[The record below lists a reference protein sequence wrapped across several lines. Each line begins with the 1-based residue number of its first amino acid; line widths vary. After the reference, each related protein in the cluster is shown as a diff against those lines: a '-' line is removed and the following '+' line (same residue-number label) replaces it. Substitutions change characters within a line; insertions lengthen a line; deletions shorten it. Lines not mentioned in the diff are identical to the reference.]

1 MLLFVLLAFF
11 AAITGVRLWSFVR
24 LGRVKLPRLPT
35 DAIMP
40 QTSFRR
46 GLLTLTTLF
55 ATSSSLPAAEPPNF
69 SRDILPI
76 LSDNCFSCHGPDA
89 TSREANLRLDQQGGA
104 LRTEKPIILPGKSGE
119 SELMKRI
126 LSTDADTVM
135 PPPKLGRKLTAA
147 QKELLKAWIDSGA
160 KWGKHWAFDSIR
172 RPAVPSLKSEISNL
186 KSQIRNPIDA
196 FVLARLEKEGLAPSP
211 EAPKHTLL
219 RRVTLDLT
227 GLPPTLEEVDA
238 FVADQSPD
246 AYEKVVDRLLKS
258 PRYGERM
265 VWEWLDAARY
275 ADTNGY
281 QGDPTRTMYFWR
293 DWIIE
298 ALNNNMPFDQFTIE
312 QLAGDQLPNPTQ
324 QQLIATG
331 FHRNHMI
338 NGEGGRIAEES
349 RVDYVQDRVE
359 TTGTV
364 WMGLTFNCCRCHD
377 HKFDPLAQKEYY
389 QLSAFFNS
397 IEESGANDAGGL
409 ANPIITFAGPEQQ
422 KKIDDLRATEN
433 AANKSRDDLDRKL
446 RDSQAE
452 WEKSFVASGSAAEP
466 QWSALTFESLKS
478 EASATLKKLDDHS
491 VLASGDNPA
500 KDSFE
505 LVLKTKLGGLTGI
518 QLEALPD
525 DSLVNKGPGRADN
538 GNFVLSE
545 LKLFLNDKPVELS
558 AIRAD
563 YVQPSFPPAN
573 AVDGRNDTGWAV
585 ANEFGKPH
593 VALFEPRSPVTLPN
607 GETTIRVRLEFQTIH
622 VAHVL
627 GRFRLSLTNSPIA
640 SLRPMPKEVRESLA
654 IAADKRNDAQKK
666 FVTEF
671 FLNNEPT
678 LLAARRAADDAKKAR
693 EGLEKSLPRTMVMR
707 ERPQPRDTFILVR
720 GAYDKFADKVSH
732 GLPAVLPQ
740 PTEPATNRLALA
752 RWLMSPEHPLTA
764 RVTVNRYW
772 QTFFGTG
779 LVKTTE
785 DFGVQGEK
793 PSHPELLDWLASEF
807 MESEEGRGVR
817 GEGRDTDQELSTQ
830 LANPRW
836 NVKRLIRLIVT
847 SATYRQRSDQFS
859 TPITQINVT
868 PSIHR
873 LAILANRDPDNRLLA
888 RGPRYR
894 LPSWMIRDQALSIS
908 GLLVEKQGGP
918 PVKGYQ
924 PPGIWEEATF
934 GRIGYQQDSGEA
946 LYRRSLYQFWRR
958 IVGPTIFF
966 DVATRQT
973 CQVKVAR
980 TNTPLH
986 ALVTLND
993 VTFVEAARVLA
1004 QRVLLG
1010 AATDDPSRL
1019 TEAFRR
1025 CVSRPPNSAELAV
1038 LLRRLHSLRE
1048 HFANDEAAANKLIA
1062 VGDSKPNAQ
1071 SKPVELAAFTS
1082 IATLLLNLDET
1093 ITKE

>member
-1 MLLFVLLAFF
+1 MPQSLPCRTFLAVVLLNVAL
-11 AAITGVRLWSFVR
+11 GVS
-24 LGRVKLPRLPT
+24 
-35 DAIMP
+35 D
-40 QTSFRR
+40 
-46 GLLTLTTLF
+46 
-55 ATSSSLPAAEPPNF
+55 AEPPNF

-76 LSDNCFSCHGPDA
+76 LSDTCFACHGPDA
-89 TSREANLRLDQQGGA
+89 KSREADLRLDQPESA
-104 LRTEKPIILPGKSGE
+104 LRTDKPIILPGKSGD

-126 LSTDADTVM
+126 LATDPDAVM
-135 PPPKLGRKLTAA
+135 PPPKSGRRLTAT
-147 QKELLKAWIDSGA
+147 QQELLKAWIDGGA
-160 KWGKHWAFDSIR
+160 KWGKHWAFEPIR
-172 RPAVPSLKSEISNL
+172 RPNIPTIENQKSKI
-186 KSQIRNPIDA
+186 KNPIDS
-196 FVLARLEKEGLAPSP
+196 FVRARLETEGLTPSP
-211 EAPKHTLL
+211 EAAKHTLL

-227 GLPPTLEEVDA
+227 GLPPSLEELDA
-238 FVADQSPD
+238 FVADQSSD

-258 PRYGERM
+258 PRFGERM

-293 DWIIE
+293 DWVID
-298 ALNNNMPFDQFTIE
+298 ALNNNLPFDQFTIE

-324 QQLIATG
+324 SQLIATG

-409 ANPIITFAGPEQQ
+409 ANPIITFASPEQQ
-422 KKIDDLRATEN
+422 KKLDDLRAAES
-433 AANKSRDDLDRKL
+433 AANTCRDELDRKL

-452 WEKSFVASGSAAEP
+452 WEKSLVSSGSVAEP
-466 QWSALTFESLKS
+466 QWSVLTFETLKS
-478 EASATLKKLDDHS
+478 EAGATLKKLEDNS
-491 VLASGDNPA
+491 ILVSGDNPA

-505 LVLKTKLGGLTGI
+505 LLLKTKLSGLTGL

-563 YVQPSFPPAN
+563 YEQPSFPPAN

-593 VALFEPRSPVTLPN
+593 VAQFEPRTPIAAD
-607 GETTIRVRLEFQTIH
+607 GEFTVRLRLEFQTIH

-627 GRFRLSLTNSPIA
+627 GRFRVSRTNAPIA
-640 SLRPMPKEVRESLA
+640 SLRPVPKEVREALN

-666 FVTEF
+666 AIAEF
-671 FLNNEPT
+671 YLNNEST

-693 EGLEKSLPRTMVMR
+693 EGLERSLPRTMVMR
-707 ERPQPRDTFILVR
+707 ERAQPRDTFILVR
-720 GAYDKFADKVSH
+720 GAYDKYADKVTH

-740 PTEPATNRLALA
+740 PAKPATNRLALA

-772 QTFFGTG
+772 QSFFGTG

-793 PSHPELLDWLASEF
+793 PSHPELLDWLAAEF
-807 MESEEGRGVR
+807 AESREPLAEC
-817 GEGRDTDQELSTQ
+817 RDPF
-830 LANPRW
+830 LAAQFENPRW

-847 SATYRQRSDQFS
+847 SATYRQSSGKVEVGGRNAEQKTAVPTSELRI
-859 TPITQINVT
+859 P
-868 PSIHR
+868 PSE
-873 LAILANRDPDNRLLA
+873 DPDNRWLA

-894 LPSWMIRDQALSIS
+894 LPSWMIRDQALAVS

-934 GRIGYQQDSGEA
+934 GRIGYQQDTGEA

-958 IVGPTIFF
+958 IVGPTLFF

-993 VTFVEAARVLA
+993 VTFVEAARSLA

-1010 AATDDPSRL
+1010 PATDDESRL
-1019 TEAFRR
+1019 SEAFRR
-1025 CVSRPPNSAELAV
+1025 CTSRAPTSSELAI
-1038 LLRRLHSLRE
+1038 LSRRLQSLRAL
-1048 HFANDEAAANKLIA
+1048 FAADVAASKKLIA
-1062 VGDSKPNAQ
+1062 VGESKA
-1071 SKPVELAAFTS
+1071 SDKLKPADLAALTS
-1082 IATLLLNLDET
+1082 VASLLFNLDET
-1093 ITKE
+1093 ISKE

>member
-1 MLLFVLLAFF
+1 M
-11 AAITGVRLWSFVR
+11 S
-24 LGRVKLPRLPT
+24 
-35 DAIMP
+35 
-40 QTSFRR
+40 QTFLRR
-46 GLLTLTTLF
+46 GLLAATTLF
-55 ATSSSLPAAEPPNF
+55 AMAPALTTAEPPNF

-89 TSREANLRLDQQGGA
+89 KSREADLRLDQQASA
-104 LRTEKPIILPGKSGE
+104 LRTEKPIIVPGKSSD

-126 LSTDADTVM
+126 LATDADSVM
-135 PPPKLGRKLTAA
+135 PPPKSGRKLTTA
-147 QKELLKAWIDSGA
+147 QREALKAWIDAGA
-160 KWGKHWAFDSIR
+160 KWGKHWAFELIQ
-172 RPAVPSLKSEISNL
+172 RPAVPQIANQ
-186 KSQIRNPIDA
+186 KSQIKNPIDA
-196 FVLARLEKEGLAPSP
+196 FIRARLEREGLPASP

-227 GLPPTLEEVDA
+227 GLPPSLEELDA
-238 FVADQSPD
+238 FLADQSPD

-258 PRYGERM
+258 PRFGERM

-293 DWIIE
+293 DWVID
-298 ALNNNMPFDQFTIE
+298 ALNNNLPFDQFTVE

-364 WMGLTFNCCRCHD
+364 WMGLTLNCCRCHD
-377 HKFDPLAQKEYY
+377 HKFDPIAQKEYY

-397 IEESGANDAGGL
+397 IEETGANDAGGL
-409 ANPIITFAGPEQQ
+409 ANPIITFTGSEQQ
-422 KKIDDLRATEN
+422 KKLDELRAAETT
-433 AANKSRDDLDRKL
+433 ANKSRDELDAKL
-446 RDSQAE
+446 RGLQAQ
-452 WEKSFVASGSAAEP
+452 WEKSLVASGREAGP
-466 QWSALTFESLKS
+466 QWTVLTFDGLKS
-478 EASATLKKLDDHS
+478 EAGATLNQLNDHS
-491 VLASGDNPA
+491 ILAGGDNPA
-500 KDSFE
+500 KDSYE
-505 LVLKTKLGGLTGI
+505 LVVKTKLSGLTGI

-563 YVQPSFPPAN
+563 YSQPSFPPAN
-573 AVDGRNDTGWAV
+573 AVDGRNDTGWAI
-585 ANEFGKPH
+585 ASEFGKPH
-593 VALFEPRSPVTLPN
+593 IALFEPRAPLAVTDDP
-607 GETTIRVRLEFQTIH
+607 TTIRVRLEFQTIH

-627 GRFRLSLTNSPIA
+627 GRFRLSLTNSPVA
-640 SLRPMPKEVRESLA
+640 SLRLIPTAVREALA
-654 IAADKRNDAQKK
+654 IAADKRNDAQKTA
-666 FVTEF
+666 VSEY
-671 FLNNEPT
+671 FLNNEST
-678 LLAARRAADDAKKAR
+678 LLSARRVADDAKKAR
-693 EGLEKSLPRTMVMR
+693 EGFEKSLPRTMVMR
-707 ERPQPRDTFILVR
+707 ERSQPRDTFVLVR

-732 GLPAVLPQ
+732 GLPSILPQ

-752 RWLMSPEHPLTA
+752 RWLMSPDHPLTA

-793 PSHPELLDWLASEF
+793 PSHPELLDWLSAEF
-807 MESEEGRGVR
+807 AESQEPTAES
-817 GEGRDTDQELSTQ
+817 RDPLLNAQ

-847 SATYRQRSDQFS
+847 SATYRQESRVQRRDANGNSELSILDSQLS
-859 TPITQINVT
+859 TD
-868 PSIHR
+868 
-873 LAILANRDPDNRLLA
+873 RDPENRLLA

-894 LPSWMIRDQALSIS
+894 LPSWMIRDQALAIS

-934 GRIGYQQDSGEA
+934 GRIGYQQDTGEA

-993 VTFVEAARVLA
+993 VTFVEAARALA
-1004 QRVLLG
+1004 QRALLG
-1010 AATDDPSRL
+1010 PATDDHARL

-1025 CVSRPPNSAELAV
+1025 CTSRLPRPNELAV
-1038 LLRRLHSLRE
+1038 LSKRLQSLRQS
-1048 HFANDEAAANKLIA
+1048 FARDEAAAKKLIA
-1062 VGDSKPNAQ
+1062 VGESKAND
-1071 SKPVELAAFTS
+1071 KLNPVDLAAFTS
-1082 IATLLLNLDET
+1082 VASLLLNLDET
-1093 ITKE
+1093 ISKE

>member
-1 MLLFVLLAFF
+1 MILCHMILS
-11 AAITGVRLWSFVR
+11 T
-24 LGRVKLPRLPT
+24 
-35 DAIMP
+35 
-40 QTSFRR
+40 
-46 GLLTLTTLF
+46 
-55 ATSSSLPAAEPPNF
+55 LPAAEPPNF

-76 LSDNCFSCHGPDA
+76 LSDTCFACHGPDA
-89 TSREANLRLDQQGGA
+89 KSREADLRLDQQESA
-104 LRTEKPIILPGKSGE
+104 LRTEKPIILPGKSGD

-126 LSTDADTVM
+126 LSTDPEAVM
-135 PPPKLGRKLTAA
+135 PPPKSGRKLTAP

-160 KWGKHWAFDSIR
+160 KWGKHWAFEPIQ
-172 RPAVPSLKSEISNL
+172 RPAVPDLKSQISNL
-186 KSQIRNPIDA
+186 KSLIRNPIDV
-196 FVLARLEKEGLAPSP
+196 FVRAKLEKESLSPSP
-211 EAPKHTLL
+211 EAAKHTLI

-227 GLPPTLEEVDA
+227 GLPPSLEELDA
-238 FVADQSPD
+238 FVADQSSD
-246 AYEKVVDRLLKS
+246 AYEQVVDRLLKS
-258 PRYGERM
+258 PRFGERM

-293 DWIIE
+293 DWVID
-298 ALNNNMPFDQFTIE
+298 ALNNNLPFDQFTIE
-312 QLAGDQLPNPTQ
+312 QLAGDQLPTPTQ

-397 IEESGANDAGGL
+397 IEESGANDSGGL
-409 ANPIITFAGPEQQ
+409 ANPVITFAGPEQQ
-422 KKIDDLRATEN
+422 KKLDDLRAAET
-433 AANKSRDDLDRKL
+433 AANQSRDELDRKL
-446 RDSQAE
+446 RESQAE
-452 WEKSFVASGSAAEP
+452 WEKSLVASGSAAEP
-466 QWSALTFESLKS
+466 QWSVLTFETLKS
-478 EASATLKKLDDHS
+478 EAGATLKKLDDNS
-491 VLASGDNPA
+491 VLASGENPA

-505 LVLKTKLGGLTGI
+505 LALTTKLSGLTGI

-525 DSLVNKGPGRADN
+525 ESLVNKGPGRADN

-558 AIRAD
+558 ALRAD
-563 YVQPSFPPAN
+563 FEQPTFPPAN
-573 AVDGRNDTGWAV
+573 AVDGRNDTGWAI
-585 ANEFGKPH
+585 ASEFGKPH
-593 VALFEPRSPVTLPN
+593 VAVFEPRTSIAAIN
-607 GETTIRVRLEFQTIH
+607 GETTVRVRLEFQSVH

-627 GRFRLSLTNSPIA
+627 GRFRLSLTNSPVA
-640 SLRPMPKEVRESLA
+640 SLRPMPAAVREVLN
-654 IAADKRNDAQKK
+654 IAADKRNDTQKK
-666 FVTEF
+666 TVAEF
-671 FLNNEPT
+671 YLNNEPT
-678 LLAARRAADDAKKAR
+678 LLTARRVADDAKKAR
-693 EGLEKSLPRTMVMR
+693 EGFERSLPRTMVMR
-707 ERPQPRDTFILVR
+707 ERAQPRDTFILVR

-732 GLPAVLPQ
+732 GLPAALPQ
-740 PTEPATNRLALA
+740 PAEPATNRLALA

-785 DFGVQGEK
+785 DFGIQGEK
-793 PSHPELLDWLASEF
+793 PSHPELLDWLAAEF
-807 MESEEGRGVR
+807 AESREPLTES
-817 GEGRDTDQELSTQ
+817 RDPNLTAQ

-847 SATYRQRSDQFS
+847 SATYRQASRMGTLARPSDE
-859 TPITQINVT
+859 TAAV
-868 PSIHR
+868 
-873 LAILANRDPDNRLLA
+873 ANDDQGTGKSAHLTNASERDPDNRLLA

-894 LPSWMIRDQALSIS
+894 LPSWMIRDQALAIS

-934 GRIGYQQDSGEA
+934 GRIGYQQDTGES

-958 IVGPTIFF
+958 IVGPTLFF

-993 VTFVEAARVLA
+993 VTFVEAARTLA

-1010 AATDDPSRL
+1010 PATDDASRL
-1019 TEAFRR
+1019 SEAFRR
-1025 CVSRPPNSAELAV
+1025 STSRAPKPTELAI
-1038 LLRRLHSLRE
+1038 LTIRLQGLRAA
-1048 HFANDEAAANKLIA
+1048 FAKDEAAARKLIA
-1062 VGDSKPNAQ
+1062 VGESKASDKIPPA
-1071 SKPVELAAFTS
+1071 ELAAFTS
-1082 IATLLLNLDET
+1082 LATLLLNLDET
-1093 ITKE
+1093 ISKE

>member
-1 MLLFVLLAFF
+1 
-11 AAITGVRLWSFVR
+11 
-24 LGRVKLPRLPT
+24 
-35 DAIMP
+35 MP
-40 QTSFRR
+40 QTFLRR
-46 GLLTLTTLF
+46 SLLAVTTAF
-55 ATSSSLPAAEPPNF
+55 ATATVLSAAEPPNF

-76 LSDNCFSCHGPDA
+76 LSDNCFACHGPDA
-89 TSREANLRLDQQGGA
+89 KSRQADLRLDQQEGA
-104 LRTEKPIILPGKSGE
+104 LRTEKPIVVPGKSGE
-119 SELMKRI
+119 SELMKRL
-126 LSTDADTVM
+126 LSADADTVM
-135 PPPKLGRKLTAA
+135 PPPKSGRKITAA
-147 QKELLKAWIDSGA
+147 QIQLLKSWIDDGA
-160 KWGKHWAFDSIR
+160 KWGKHWAFQSIR
-172 RPAVPSLKSEISNL
+172 RPPVPSIENQKSKNE
-186 KSQIRNPIDA
+186 NPIDT
-196 FVLARLEKEGLAPSP
+196 FVRARLEREGLAPSP
-211 EAPKHTLL
+211 EAPKHTLI

-227 GLPPTLEEVDA
+227 GLPPSLEELDA

-246 AYEKVVDRLLKS
+246 AYETVVDRLLKS
-258 PRYGERM
+258 PRFGERM

-293 DWIIE
+293 DWVID

-397 IEESGANDAGGL
+397 IEETGANDAGGL
-409 ANPIITFAGPEQQ
+409 ANPIITFAGPDQQ
-422 KKIDDLRATEN
+422 KKLDELRSVEN
-433 AANKSRDDLDRKL
+433 AATKSRDELDRKL
-446 RDSQAE
+446 RDSQLE
-452 WEKSFVASGSAAEP
+452 WEKSLVASGSAAEP
-466 QWSALTFESLKS
+466 QWTALTFDGLKS
-478 EASATLKKLDDHS
+478 EAGATLKKLDDHS
-491 VLASGDNPA
+491 VFASGDNPA

-505 LVLKTKLGGLTGI
+505 LILKTKLSGLTGI

-545 LKLFLNDKPVELS
+545 LKLFFNDKPVELS

-563 YVQPSFPPAN
+563 YEQPTFPPAN
-573 AVDGRNDTGWAV
+573 AVDGRNDTGWAI

-593 VALFEPRSPVTLPN
+593 VALFEPRILLVIPE
-607 GETTIRVRLEFQTIH
+607 GETTVRVRLEFQTIH

-627 GRFRLSLTNSPIA
+627 GRFRLSLTSSPVA
-640 SLRPMPKEVRESLA
+640 SLRPMPAAVREALN

-666 FVTEF
+666 AVTEY

-678 LLAARRAADDAKKAR
+678 LLATRRVADDAKKAR
-693 EGLEKSLPRTMVMR
+693 EGFEKSLPRTMVMR

-732 GLPAVLPQ
+732 GLPSVLPQ

-793 PSHPELLDWLASEF
+793 PSHPELLDWLAAEF
-807 MESEEGRGVR
+807 AESREPMAES
-817 GEGRDTDQELSTQ
+817 RDPNLAAQ
-830 LANPRW
+830 LTNPRW

-847 SATYRQRSDQFS
+847 SATYRQAS
-859 TPITQINVT
+859 TEYRV
-868 PSIHR
+868 PSTESGQSTR
-873 LAILANRDPDNRLLA
+873 NSELGTRNYSADPENRLLA

-894 LPSWMIRDQALSIS
+894 LPSWMIRDQALAIS

-934 GRIGYQQDSGEA
+934 GRIGYQPDSGEA

-993 VTFVEAARVLA
+993 VTFVEAARTLA
-1004 QRVLLG
+1004 ERVLLG
-1010 AATDDPSRL
+1010 PATDDPARL
-1019 TEAFRR
+1019 TDAFRR
-1025 CVSRPPNSAELAV
+1025 CTSRSPKPHELAV
-1038 LLRRLHSLRE
+1038 LTQRLQNLRVV
-1048 HFANDEAAANKLIA
+1048 FAKDDAAARKLIA
-1062 VGDSKPNAQ
+1062 VGASKA
-1071 SKPVELAAFTS
+1071 SDKVSPVDLAAFTS
-1082 IATLLLNLDET
+1082 LASLLLNLDET
-1093 ITKE
+1093 ISKE

>member
-1 MLLFVLLAFF
+1 
-11 AAITGVRLWSFVR
+11 
-24 LGRVKLPRLPT
+24 
-35 DAIMP
+35 MP
-40 QTSFRR
+40 LTFLRR
-46 GLLTLTTLF
+46 GLLAFTAVVVMT
-55 ATSSSLPAAEPPNF
+55 AVLPAAEPPNF

-89 TSREANLRLDQQGGA
+89 KSREADLRLDQQESA
-104 LRTEKPIILPGKSGE
+104 LRIEKPVILPSKSGD

-126 LSTDADTVM
+126 LSADVDTVM
-135 PPPKLGRKLTAA
+135 PPPKSGRKLTAA
-147 QKELLKAWIDSGA
+147 QMELLKAWIDAGA

-172 RPAVPSLKSEISNL
+172 RPAVPPLKSEIANS
-186 KSQIRNPIDA
+186 KSQIKNPIDA
-196 FVLARLEKEGLAPSP
+196 FIRARLEREGFSPSP
-211 EAPKHTLL
+211 EAPKHTLI

-227 GLPPTLEEVDA
+227 GLPPTLGELDA
-238 FVADQSPD
+238 FVADLSPD

-258 PRYGERM
+258 PRFGERM

-293 DWIIE
+293 DWVID
-298 ALNNNMPFDQFTIE
+298 ALNNNLPFDQFTIE

-409 ANPIITFAGPEQQ
+409 ANPIITFAGPDQQ
-422 KKIDDLRATEN
+422 KKIDELRATET
-433 AANKSRDDLDRKL
+433 AANKSRDELDRKL

-452 WEKSFVASGSAAEP
+452 WEKSLVASDSASEP
-466 QWSALTFESLKS
+466 KWSVMAFENLKS
-478 EASATLKKLDDHS
+478 EANAKLKKLDDNS

-505 LVLKTKLGGLTGI
+505 LVLKTKLSGLTGI

-545 LKLFLNDKPVELS
+545 LKLFLNDKPVELT
-558 AIRAD
+558 ALRAD
-563 YVQPSFPPAN
+563 YEQPTFPPAN
-573 AVDGRNDTGWAV
+573 AVDGRDDTGWAV

-593 VALFEPRSPVTLPN
+593 VALFEPRTPLAIPD
-607 GETTIRVRLEFQTIH
+607 GETTVRIRLEFQTVH

-627 GRFRLSLTNSPIA
+627 GRFRLSLTNSPVA
-640 SLRPMPKEVRESLA
+640 SLRPMPAMVREALN
-654 IAADKRNDAQKK
+654 IAADKRNDTQKK
-666 FVTEF
+666 AVAEY

-678 LLAARRAADDAKKAR
+678 LLTARRVADDAKKAR
-693 EGLEKSLPRTMVMR
+693 EGLERSLPRTMVMR

-793 PSHPELLDWLASEF
+793 PSHPELLDWLAAEFSESREPLA
-807 MESEEGRGVR
+807 ES
-817 GEGRDTDQELSTQ
+817 RDPNLAAQ
-830 LANPRW
+830 LAKSRW

-847 SATYRQRSDQFS
+847 SATYRQSSVVGQVSNLPGPVQRQ
-859 TPITQINVT
+859 VT
-868 PSIHR
+868 NLPHE
-873 LAILANRDPDNRLLA
+873 RDPENRLLA

-894 LPSWMIRDQALSIS
+894 LPSWMIRDQALAIS

-934 GRIGYQQDSGEA
+934 GRIGYQQESGEA

-993 VTFVEAARVLA
+993 VTFVEAARTLA
-1004 QRVLLG
+1004 QRVLL
-1010 AATDDPSRL
+1010 APATDDAARL
-1019 TEAFRR
+1019 TDAFRR
-1025 CVSRPPNSAELAV
+1025 CTSRSPKPNELVV
-1038 LLRRLHSLRE
+1038 LLKRLQTLRE
-1048 HFANDEAAANKLIA
+1048 AFAKDEATAKKLIA
-1062 VGDSKPNAQ
+1062 VGESKANDKLNPAD
-1071 SKPVELAAFTS
+1071 LAAFTS
-1082 IATLLLNLDET
+1082 VASLLLNLDET
-1093 ITKE
+1093 ISKE

>member
-1 MLLFVLLAFF
+1 MILCHMILS
-11 AAITGVRLWSFVR
+11 T
-24 LGRVKLPRLPT
+24 
-35 DAIMP
+35 
-40 QTSFRR
+40 
-46 GLLTLTTLF
+46 
-55 ATSSSLPAAEPPNF
+55 LPAAEPPNF

-76 LSDNCFSCHGPDA
+76 LSDTCFACHGPDA
-89 TSREANLRLDQQGGA
+89 KSREADLRLDQQESA
-104 LRTEKPIILPGKSGE
+104 LRTEKPIILPGKSGD

-126 LSTDADTVM
+126 LSTDPEAVM
-135 PPPKLGRKLTAA
+135 PPPKSGRKLTAP

-160 KWGKHWAFDSIR
+160 KWGKHWAFEPIQ
-172 RPAVPSLKSEISNL
+172 RPAVPDLKSQISNL
-186 KSQIRNPIDA
+186 KSLIRNPIDV
-196 FVLARLEKEGLAPSP
+196 FVRAKLEKESLSPSP
-211 EAPKHTLL
+211 EAAKHTLI

-227 GLPPTLEEVDA
+227 GLPPSLEELDA
-238 FVADQSPD
+238 FVADQSSD
-246 AYEKVVDRLLKS
+246 AYEQVVDRLLNS
-258 PRYGERM
+258 PRFGERM

-293 DWIIE
+293 DWVID
-298 ALNNNMPFDQFTIE
+298 ALNNNLPFDQFTIE
-312 QLAGDQLPNPTQ
+312 QLAGDQLPTPTQ

-397 IEESGANDAGGL
+397 IEESGANDSGGL
-409 ANPIITFAGPEQQ
+409 ANPVITFAGPEQQ
-422 KKIDDLRATEN
+422 KKLDDLRAAET
-433 AANKSRDDLDRKL
+433 AANQSRDELDRKL
-446 RDSQAE
+446 RESQAE
-452 WEKSFVASGSAAEP
+452 WEKSLVASGSAAEP
-466 QWSALTFESLKS
+466 QWSVLTFETLKS
-478 EASATLKKLDDHS
+478 EAGATLKKLDDNS
-491 VLASGDNPA
+491 VLASGENPA

-505 LVLKTKLGGLTGI
+505 LALTTKLSGLTGI

-525 DSLVNKGPGRADN
+525 ESLVNKGLGRADN

-558 AIRAD
+558 ALRAD
-563 YVQPSFPPAN
+563 FEQPTFPPAN
-573 AVDGRNDTGWAV
+573 AVDGRNDTGWAI
-585 ANEFGKPH
+585 ASEFGKPH
-593 VALFEPRSPVTLPN
+593 VAVFEPRTSIAAIN
-607 GETTIRVRLEFQTIH
+607 GETTVRVRLEFQSVH

-627 GRFRLSLTNSPIA
+627 GRFRLSLTNSPVA
-640 SLRPMPKEVRESLA
+640 SLRPMPAAVREVLN
-654 IAADKRNDAQKK
+654 IAADKRNDTQKK
-666 FVTEF
+666 TVAEF
-671 FLNNEPT
+671 YLNNEPT
-678 LLAARRAADDAKKAR
+678 LLTARRVADDAKKAR
-693 EGLEKSLPRTMVMR
+693 EGFERSLPRTMVMR
-707 ERPQPRDTFILVR
+707 ERAQPRDTFILVR

-732 GLPAVLPQ
+732 GLPAALPQ
-740 PTEPATNRLALA
+740 PAEPATNRLALA

-785 DFGVQGEK
+785 DFGIQGEK
-793 PSHPELLDWLASEF
+793 PSHPELLDWLAAEF
-807 MESEEGRGVR
+807 AESREPLTES
-817 GEGRDTDQELSTQ
+817 RDPNLTAQ

-847 SATYRQRSDQFS
+847 SATYRQASRMGTLARPSDE
-859 TPITQINVT
+859 TAAV
-868 PSIHR
+868 
-873 LAILANRDPDNRLLA
+873 ANDDQGTGKSAHLTNASERDPDNRLLA

-894 LPSWMIRDQALSIS
+894 LPSWMIRDQALAIS

-934 GRIGYQQDSGEA
+934 GRIGYQQDTGES

-958 IVGPTIFF
+958 IVGPTLFF

-993 VTFVEAARVLA
+993 VTFVEAARTLA

-1010 AATDDPSRL
+1010 PATDDASRL
-1019 TEAFRR
+1019 SEAFRR
-1025 CVSRPPNSAELAV
+1025 STSRAPKPTELAI
-1038 LLRRLHSLRE
+1038 LTIRLQGLRAA
-1048 HFANDEAAANKLIA
+1048 FAKDEAAARKLIA
-1062 VGDSKPNAQ
+1062 VGESKASDKIPPA
-1071 SKPVELAAFTS
+1071 ELAAFTS
-1082 IATLLLNLDET
+1082 LATLLLNLDET
-1093 ITKE
+1093 ISKE

>member
-1 MLLFVLLAFF
+1 MILCHMILSTLA
-11 AAITGVRLWSFVR
+11 
-24 LGRVKLPRLPT
+24 
-35 DAIMP
+35 
-40 QTSFRR
+40 
-46 GLLTLTTLF
+46 
-55 ATSSSLPAAEPPNF
+55 AAEPPNF

-76 LSDNCFSCHGPDA
+76 LSDTCFACHGPDA
-89 TSREANLRLDQQGGA
+89 KSREADLRLDQQESA
-104 LRTEKPIILPGKSGE
+104 LRTEKPIILPGKSGD

-126 LSTDADTVM
+126 LSTDPEAVM
-135 PPPKLGRKLTAA
+135 PPPKSGRKLTAT

-160 KWGKHWAFDSIR
+160 KWGKHWAFEPIR
-172 RPAVPSLKSEISNL
+172 RPAVPVLKSQISNL

-196 FVLARLEKEGLAPSP
+196 FVRAKLEKESLSPSP
-211 EAPKHTLL
+211 EAAKHTLL

-227 GLPPTLEEVDA
+227 GLPPSLEELDA

-246 AYEKVVDRLLKS
+246 AYEKVVDRLLRS
-258 PRYGERM
+258 PRFGERM

-293 DWIIE
+293 DWVID
-298 ALNNNMPFDQFTIE
+298 ALNNNLPFDQFTIE

-324 QQLIATG
+324 PQLIATG

-422 KKIDDLRATEN
+422 KKLDEQRAAET
-433 AANKSRDDLDRKL
+433 AANQSRDVLDRKL
-446 RDSQAE
+446 RESQSE
-452 WEKSFVASGSAAEP
+452 WEKSLVASGSAAEP
-466 QWSALTFESLKS
+466 QWSAPTFVTLKS
-478 EASATLKKLDDHS
+478 EAGATLKKLDDHS
-491 VLASGDNPA
+491 LLAGGDNPA

-505 LVLKTKLGGLTGI
+505 LLLKTKLSGLTGV
-518 QLEALPD
+518 QLEAIPD
-525 DSLVNKGPGRADN
+525 DSFVNKGPGRADN

-563 YVQPSFPPAN
+563 FEQPSFPPAN
-573 AVDGRNDTGWAV
+573 AVDGRNDTGWAI
-585 ANEFGKPH
+585 ASEFGKPH
-593 VALFEPRSPVTLPN
+593 VALFEPRTPIAAIN
-607 GETTIRVRLEFQTIH
+607 DETTVRVRLEFQSIH

-627 GRFRLSLTNSPIA
+627 GRFRLSLTNSPVA
-640 SLRPMPKEVRESLA
+640 SLRPMPAAVREALNLS
-654 IAADKRNDAQKK
+654 ADKRNDAQKK
-666 FVTEF
+666 TIAEF
-671 FLNNEPT
+671 YLNNEPA
-678 LLAARRAADDAKKAR
+678 LLAARRVSDDAKKAR
-693 EGLEKSLPRTMVMR
+693 EGFEKTLPRTMVMR

-720 GAYDKFADKVSH
+720 GAYDKFADKVTH

-740 PTEPATNRLALA
+740 PAEPATNRLALA

-772 QTFFGTG
+772 QAFFGTG

-793 PSHPELLDWLASEF
+793 PSHPELLDWLAAEF
-807 MESEEGRGVR
+807 AESREPIAES
-817 GEGRDTDQELSTQ
+817 RDPNLAAQ
-830 LANPRW
+830 LANRRW

-847 SATYRQRSDQFS
+847 SATYRQSSVGQAFQPDPNAPPTSNAKQ
-859 TPITQINVT
+859 V
-868 PSIHR
+868 R
-873 LAILANRDPDNRLLA
+873 LESLTYDPENRLLA

-894 LPSWMIRDQALSIS
+894 LPSWMIRDQALAIS

-934 GRIGYQQDSGEA
+934 GRIGYQQDTGEA

-958 IVGPTIFF
+958 IVGPTLFF

-993 VTFVEAARVLA
+993 VTFVEAARTLA

-1010 AATDDPSRL
+1010 PATDDESRL
-1019 TEAFRR
+1019 SEAFRR
-1025 CVSRPPNSAELAV
+1025 CTSRAPTPNELAV
-1038 LLRRLHSLRE
+1038 LSRRLQSLRAL
-1048 HFANDEAAANKLIA
+1048 FAADDAAAKKLIA
-1062 VGDSKPNAQ
+1062 VGESKA
-1071 SKPVELAAFTS
+1071 SDKLKPADLAAFTS
-1082 IATLLLNLDET
+1082 VASLLLNLDET
-1093 ITKE
+1093 ISKE

>member
-1 MLLFVLLAFF
+1 M
-11 AAITGVRLWSFVR
+11 GV
-24 LGRVKLPRLPT
+24 
-35 DAIMP
+35 
-40 QTSFRR
+40 
-46 GLLTLTTLF
+46 
-55 ATSSSLPAAEPPNF
+55 
-69 SRDILPI
+69 
-76 LSDNCFSCHGPDA
+76 
-89 TSREANLRLDQQGGA
+89 
-104 LRTEKPIILPGKSGE
+104 KS
-119 SELMKRI
+119 
-126 LSTDADTVM
+126 
-135 PPPKLGRKLTAA
+135 
-147 QKELLKAWIDSGA
+147 Q
-160 KWGKHWAFDSIR
+160 
-172 RPAVPSLKSEISNL
+172 ISNL
-186 KSQIRNPIDA
+186 KSLIRNPIDV
-196 FVLARLEKEGLAPSP
+196 FVRAKLEKESLSPSP
-211 EAPKHTLL
+211 EAAKHTLI

-227 GLPPTLEEVDA
+227 GLPPSLEELDA
-238 FVADQSPD
+238 FVADQSSD
-246 AYEKVVDRLLKS
+246 AYEQVVDRLLKS
-258 PRYGERM
+258 PRFGERM

-293 DWIIE
+293 DWVID
-298 ALNNNMPFDQFTIE
+298 ALNNNLPFDQFTIE
-312 QLAGDQLPNPTQ
+312 QLAGDQLPTPTQ

-397 IEESGANDAGGL
+397 IEESGANDSGGL
-409 ANPIITFAGPEQQ
+409 ANPVITFAGPEQQ
-422 KKIDDLRATEN
+422 KKLDDLRAAET
-433 AANKSRDDLDRKL
+433 AANQSRDELDRKL
-446 RDSQAE
+446 RESQAE
-452 WEKSFVASGSAAEP
+452 WEKSLVASGSAAEP
-466 QWSALTFESLKS
+466 QWSVLTFETLKS
-478 EASATLKKLDDHS
+478 EAGATLKKLDDNS
-491 VLASGDNPA
+491 VLASGENPA

-505 LVLKTKLGGLTGI
+505 LALTTKLSGLTGI

-525 DSLVNKGPGRADN
+525 ESLVNKGPGRADN

-558 AIRAD
+558 ALRAD
-563 YVQPSFPPAN
+563 FEQPTFPPAN
-573 AVDGRNDTGWAV
+573 AVDGRNDTGWAI
-585 ANEFGKPH
+585 ASEFGKPH
-593 VALFEPRSPVTLPN
+593 VAVFEPRTSIAAIN
-607 GETTIRVRLEFQTIH
+607 GETTVRVRLEFQSVH

-627 GRFRLSLTNSPIA
+627 GRFRLSLTNSPVA
-640 SLRPMPKEVRESLA
+640 SLRPMPAAVREVLN
-654 IAADKRNDAQKK
+654 IAADKRNDTQKK
-666 FVTEF
+666 TVAEF
-671 FLNNEPT
+671 YLNNEPT
-678 LLAARRAADDAKKAR
+678 LLTARRVADDAKKAR
-693 EGLEKSLPRTMVMR
+693 EGFERSLPRTMVMR
-707 ERPQPRDTFILVR
+707 ERAQPRDTFILVR

-732 GLPAVLPQ
+732 GLPAALPQ
-740 PTEPATNRLALA
+740 PAEPATNRLALA

-785 DFGVQGEK
+785 DFGIQGEK
-793 PSHPELLDWLASEF
+793 PSHPELLDWLAAEF
-807 MESEEGRGVR
+807 AESREPLTES
-817 GEGRDTDQELSTQ
+817 RDPNLTAQ

-847 SATYRQRSDQFS
+847 SATYRQASRMGTLARPSDE
-859 TPITQINVT
+859 TAAV
-868 PSIHR
+868 
-873 LAILANRDPDNRLLA
+873 ANDDQGTGKSAHLTNASERDPDNRLLA

-894 LPSWMIRDQALSIS
+894 LPSWMIRDQALAIS

-934 GRIGYQQDSGEA
+934 GRIGYQQDTGES

-958 IVGPTIFF
+958 IVGPTLFF

-993 VTFVEAARVLA
+993 VTFVEAARTLA

-1010 AATDDPSRL
+1010 PATDDASRL
-1019 TEAFRR
+1019 SEAFRR
-1025 CVSRPPNSAELAV
+1025 STSRAPKPTELAI
-1038 LLRRLHSLRE
+1038 LTIRLQGLRAA
-1048 HFANDEAAANKLIA
+1048 FAKDEAAARKLIA
-1062 VGDSKPNAQ
+1062 VGESKASDKIPPA
-1071 SKPVELAAFTS
+1071 ELAAFTS
-1082 IATLLLNLDET
+1082 LATLLLNLDET
-1093 ITKE
+1093 ISKE

>member
-1 MLLFVLLAFF
+1 
-11 AAITGVRLWSFVR
+11 
-24 LGRVKLPRLPT
+24 
-35 DAIMP
+35 MP
-40 QTSFRR
+40 QTVLRR
-46 GLLTLTTLF
+46 SLLALTTLF
-55 ATSSSLPAAEPPNF
+55 VTSSSIPAADPPNF

-89 TSREANLRLDQQGGA
+89 KSREADLRLDQQESA
-104 LRTEKPIILPGKSGE
+104 LRTEKPIVVPGKSGE
-119 SELMKRI
+119 SELIKRI
-126 LSTDADTVM
+126 LSADVDAVM
-135 PPPKLGRKLTAA
+135 PPPKSGRKLAAA
-147 QKELLKAWIDSGA
+147 QIELLKAWIDGGA

-172 RPAVPSLKSEISNL
+172 RPALPDVRGLKPGT
-186 KSQIRNPIDA
+186 NPIDT
-196 FVLARLEKEGLAPSP
+196 FVRERLEREGLAPSP
-211 EAPKHTLL
+211 EAPKHTLI

-227 GLPPTLEEVDA
+227 GLPPSLEELDA

-258 PRYGERM
+258 PRFGERM

-293 DWIIE
+293 DWVIE
-298 ALNNNMPFDQFTIE
+298 ALNNNLPFDQFTIE

-397 IEESGANDAGGL
+397 IDESGANDAGGL

-422 KKIDDLRATEN
+422 KKIDDLRGAEN

-446 RDSQAE
+446 RDSQGE
-452 WEKSFVASGSAAEP
+452 WEKSLVATGSAAEP
-466 QWSALTFESLKS
+466 KWSVLTFDGLKS
-478 EASATLKKLDDHS
+478 ESGATLKKFDDHS

-505 LVLKTKLGGLTGI
+505 LVVKTKLTGLTGI

-563 YVQPSFPPAN
+563 YEQPTFPPAN
-573 AVDGRNDTGWAV
+573 AIDGRNDTGWAI

-593 VALFEPRSPVTLPN
+593 VAVFEPRTPIATLD
-607 GETTIRVRLEFQTIH
+607 GETTVRVRLEFQTIH

-627 GRFRLSLTNSPIA
+627 GRFRMSLTNSPVA
-640 SLRPMPKEVRESLA
+640 SVRPMPAAVREALN
-654 IAADKRNDAQKK
+654 IAAEKRNDAQKK
-666 FVTEF
+666 AVTEH
-671 FLNNEPT
+671 FLNNESM
-678 LLAARRAADDAKKAR
+678 LLAARRMADDAKKAR
-693 EGLEKSLPRTMVMR
+693 DGFERSLPRTMVMR
-707 ERPQPRDTFILVR
+707 ERPQPRETFILVR
-720 GAYDKFADKVSH
+720 GAYDKYADKVSY

-740 PTEPATNRLALA
+740 PAEPATNRLTLA
-752 RWLMSPEHPLTA
+752 RWLMAPEHPLTA

-793 PSHPELLDWLASEF
+793 PSHPELLDWLAAEF
-807 MESEEGRGVR
+807 MESR
-817 GEGRDTDQELSTQ
+817 ELIAASREHDKELAAQ

-847 SATYRQRSDQFS
+847 SATYRQKSGRAEAGSRKSELTTAVPSSELRMS
-859 TPITQINVT
+859 T
-868 PSIHR
+868 
-873 LAILANRDPDNRLLA
+873 LEDPENRLLA

-894 LPSWMIRDQALSIS
+894 LPSWMIRDQALAVS

-934 GRIGYQQDSGEA
+934 GRIGYQQEGGEA

-993 VTFVEAARVLA
+993 VTFVEAARTLA

-1010 AATDDPSRL
+1010 PATDDAARL
-1019 TEAFRR
+1019 TDAFRR
-1025 CVSRPPNSAELAV
+1025 CTSRSPKPNELAV
-1038 LLRRLHSLRE
+1038 LSKRLQTLRE
-1048 HFANDEAAANKLIA
+1048 AFAKDESAAKKLIA
-1062 VGDSKPNAQ
+1062 VGESKASDKLN
-1071 SKPVELAAFTS
+1071 PVDLAAFTS
-1082 IATLLLNLDET
+1082 VASLLLNLDET
-1093 ITKE
+1093 ISKE

>member
-1 MLLFVLLAFF
+1 MILCHMILS
-11 AAITGVRLWSFVR
+11 T
-24 LGRVKLPRLPT
+24 
-35 DAIMP
+35 
-40 QTSFRR
+40 
-46 GLLTLTTLF
+46 
-55 ATSSSLPAAEPPNF
+55 LPAAEPPNF

-76 LSDNCFSCHGPDA
+76 LSDTCFACHGPDA
-89 TSREANLRLDQQGGA
+89 KSREADLRLDQQESA
-104 LRTEKPIILPGKSGE
+104 LRTEKPIILPGKSGD

-126 LSTDADTVM
+126 LSTDPEAVM
-135 PPPKLGRKLTAA
+135 PPPKSGRKLTAP

-160 KWGKHWAFDSIR
+160 KWGKHWAFEPIQ
-172 RPAVPSLKSEISNL
+172 RPAVPDLKSQISNL
-186 KSQIRNPIDA
+186 KSLIRNPIDV
-196 FVLARLEKEGLAPSP
+196 FVRAKLEKESLSPSP
-211 EAPKHTLL
+211 EAAKHTLI

-227 GLPPTLEEVDA
+227 GLPPSLEELDA
-238 FVADQSPD
+238 FVADQSSD
-246 AYEKVVDRLLKS
+246 AYEQVVDRLLKS
-258 PRYGERM
+258 PRFGERM

-293 DWIIE
+293 DWVID
-298 ALNNNMPFDQFTIE
+298 ALNNNLPFDQFTIE
-312 QLAGDQLPNPTQ
+312 QLAGDQLPTPTQ

-397 IEESGANDAGGL
+397 IEESGANDSGGL
-409 ANPIITFAGPEQQ
+409 ANPVITFAGPEQQ
-422 KKIDDLRATEN
+422 KKLDDLRAAET
-433 AANKSRDDLDRKL
+433 AANQSRDELDRKL
-446 RDSQAE
+446 RESQAE
-452 WEKSFVASGSAAEP
+452 WEKSLVASGSAAEP
-466 QWSALTFESLKS
+466 QWSVLTFETLKS
-478 EASATLKKLDDHS
+478 EAGATLKKLDDNS
-491 VLASGDNPA
+491 VLASGENPA

-505 LVLKTKLGGLTGI
+505 LALTTKLSGLTGI

-525 DSLVNKGPGRADN
+525 ESLVNKGLGRADN

-558 AIRAD
+558 ALRAD
-563 YVQPSFPPAN
+563 FEQPTFPPAN
-573 AVDGRNDTGWAV
+573 AVDGRNDTGWAI
-585 ANEFGKPH
+585 ASEFGKPH
-593 VALFEPRSPVTLPN
+593 VAVFEPRTSIAAIN
-607 GETTIRVRLEFQTIH
+607 GETTVRVRLEFQSVH

-627 GRFRLSLTNSPIA
+627 GRFRLSLTNSPVA
-640 SLRPMPKEVRESLA
+640 SLRPMPAAVREVLN
-654 IAADKRNDAQKK
+654 IAADKRNDTQKK
-666 FVTEF
+666 TVAEF
-671 FLNNEPT
+671 YLNNEPT
-678 LLAARRAADDAKKAR
+678 LLTARRVADDAKKAR
-693 EGLEKSLPRTMVMR
+693 EGFERSLPRTMVMR
-707 ERPQPRDTFILVR
+707 ERAQPRDTFILVR

-732 GLPAVLPQ
+732 GLPAALPQ
-740 PTEPATNRLALA
+740 PAEPATNRLALA

-785 DFGVQGEK
+785 DFGIQGEK
-793 PSHPELLDWLASEF
+793 PSHPELLDWLAAEF
-807 MESEEGRGVR
+807 AESREPLTES
-817 GEGRDTDQELSTQ
+817 RDPNLTAQ

-847 SATYRQRSDQFS
+847 SATYRQASRMGTLARPSDE
-859 TPITQINVT
+859 TAAV
-868 PSIHR
+868 
-873 LAILANRDPDNRLLA
+873 ANDDQGTGKSAHPTNASERDPDNRLLA

-894 LPSWMIRDQALSIS
+894 LPSWMIRDQALAIS

-934 GRIGYQQDSGEA
+934 GRIGYQQDTGES

-958 IVGPTIFF
+958 IVGPTLFF

-993 VTFVEAARVLA
+993 VTFVEAARTLA

-1010 AATDDPSRL
+1010 PATDDASRL
-1019 TEAFRR
+1019 SEAFRR
-1025 CVSRPPNSAELAV
+1025 STSRAPKPTELAI
-1038 LLRRLHSLRE
+1038 LTIRLQGLRAA
-1048 HFANDEAAANKLIA
+1048 FAKDEAAARKLIA
-1062 VGDSKPNAQ
+1062 VGESKASDKIPPA
-1071 SKPVELAAFTS
+1071 ELAAFTS
-1082 IATLLLNLDET
+1082 LATLLLNLDET
-1093 ITKE
+1093 ISKE

>member
-1 MLLFVLLAFF
+1 MFHKIMKTDRDDSRRRAPSNAAFVFMILCHMNLWTLA
-11 AAITGVRLWSFVR
+11 
-24 LGRVKLPRLPT
+24 
-35 DAIMP
+35 
-40 QTSFRR
+40 
-46 GLLTLTTLF
+46 
-55 ATSSSLPAAEPPNF
+55 AAEPPNF

-76 LSDNCFSCHGPDA
+76 LSDNCFACHGPDA
-89 TSREANLRLDQQGGA
+89 KAREAELRLDQQEGA

-126 LSTDADTVM
+126 LSTDPEAVM
-135 PPPKLGRKLTAA
+135 PPPKSGRKLTAP

-160 KWGKHWAFDSIR
+160 KWGKHWAFEPIR
-172 RPAVPSLKSEISNL
+172 RPVVPEL

-196 FVLARLEKEGLAPSP
+196 FVRARLEREGLTPSP
-211 EAPKHTLL
+211 EAAKHTLI

-227 GLPPTLEEVDA
+227 GLPPTLEELDA
-238 FVADQSPD
+238 FLADQSPD
-246 AYEKVVDRLLKS
+246 AYDKVVDRLLKS
-258 PRYGERM
+258 PRFGERM

-293 DWIIE
+293 DWVID
-298 ALNNNMPFDQFTIE
+298 ALNNNIPFDQFTIE

-397 IEESGANDAGGL
+397 IEESGGNDAGGL
-409 ANPIITFAGPEQQ
+409 ANPVITFAGPEQ
-422 KKIDDLRATEN
+422 KKKLDELRATEN
-433 AANKSRDDLDRKL
+433 AANKSRDELDRKL
-446 RDSQAE
+446 RESQAE
-452 WEKSFVASGSAAEP
+452 WEKSLVATGSAAEP
-466 QWSALTFESLKS
+466 QWSALSFEGLKS
-478 EASATLKKLDDHS
+478 EAGATLKKLDDQS
-491 VLASGDNPA
+491 VLANGDNPA

-505 LVLKTKLGGLTGI
+505 LVVKTKLNGLTGI

-525 DSLVNKGPGRADN
+525 DSFVNKGPGRADN

-563 YVQPSFPPAN
+563 FEQPTFPPAN
-573 AVDGRNDTGWAV
+573 AVDGRNDTGWAI
-585 ANEFGKPH
+585 ASEFGKPH
-593 VALFEPRSPVTLPN
+593 VALFEPRTPVATMDT
-607 GETTIRVRLEFQTIH
+607 ETTVRIRLEFQSVH

-627 GRFRLSLTNSPIA
+627 GRFRLSLTNSPVV
-640 SLRPMPKEVRESLA
+640 SLRPMPVAVREALN

-666 FVTEF
+666 TVADFY
-671 FLNNEPT
+671 LNNEPT
-678 LLAARRAADDAKKAR
+678 LLTARRTADDAKKAR
-693 EGLEKSLPRTMVMR
+693 EGLERSLPRTMVMR
-707 ERPQPRDTFILVR
+707 ERAQPRDTFILVR

-740 PTEPATNRLALA
+740 PPEPATNRLALA
-752 RWLMSPEHPLTA
+752 RWLMSPDHPLTA

-793 PSHPELLDWLASEF
+793 PSHPELLDWLAAEF
-807 MESEEGRGVR
+807 AESREPIADN
-817 GEGRDTDQELSTQ
+817 RDPNLAVQ
-830 LANPRW
+830 LMNPRW

-847 SATYRQRSDQFS
+847 SATYRQTSTEYRVLSTQNRVPTPDRPQNQALPPQQRTERAESVAATPKSDLGTRSYS
-859 TPITQINVT
+859 T
-868 PSIHR
+868 
-873 LAILANRDPDNRLLA
+873 DPENRLLA

-894 LPSWMIRDQALSIS
+894 LPSWMIRDQALSVS

-958 IVGPTIFF
+958 IVGPTLFF

-993 VTFVEAARVLA
+993 VTFVEAARTLA

-1010 AATDDPSRL
+1010 PATDDASRL
-1019 TEAFRR
+1019 SEAFRR
-1025 CVSRPPNSAELAV
+1025 CTSRAPKPTELAI
-1038 LLRRLHSLRE
+1038 LTTRLQGLRAA
-1048 HFANDEAAANKLIA
+1048 FAKDETAARKLIA
-1062 VGDSKPNAQ
+1062 VGESKASDKVP
-1071 SKPVELAAFTS
+1071 PVELAAFTS
-1082 IATLLLNLDET
+1082 LATLLLNLDET
-1093 ITKE
+1093 ISKE

>member
-1 MLLFVLLAFF
+1 MSHTLLSRVSFTAVILNLAM
-11 AAITGVRLWSFVR
+11 ASG
-24 LGRVKLPRLPT
+24 
-35 DAIMP
+35 
-40 QTSFRR
+40 
-46 GLLTLTTLF
+46 
-55 ATSSSLPAAEPPNF
+55 AEPPNF

-89 TSREANLRLDQQGGA
+89 KSREADLRLDQQESA
-104 LRTEKPIILPGKSGE
+104 LRTEKPIIVPGKSGD

-126 LSTDADTVM
+126 LSTGADTVM
-135 PPPKLGRKLTAA
+135 PPPKSGRKLTAT
-147 QKELLKAWIDSGA
+147 QIKLLKAWIDSGA
-160 KWGKHWAFDSIR
+160 KWGKHWAFEPIQ
-172 RPAVPSLKSEISNL
+172 RPPVPTIQNQKTKI
-186 KSQIRNPIDA
+186 KNPIDA
-196 FVLARLEKEGLAPSP
+196 FICARLEREGLSPSP

-227 GLPPTLEEVDA
+227 GLPPSLEELDA
-238 FVADQSPD
+238 FLADQSPE

-258 PRYGERM
+258 SRFGERM

-293 DWIIE
+293 DWVID
-298 ALNNNMPFDQFTIE
+298 ALNNNLPFDQFTIE

-324 QQLIATG
+324 EQLIATG

-397 IEESGANDAGGL
+397 IEETGANDAGGL

-422 KKIDDLRATEN
+422 KRIDDLRAIEN
-433 AANKSRDDLDRKL
+433 AANKSRDELDRKL

-452 WEKSFVASGSAAEP
+452 WEKSLVASGSAAEP
-466 QWSALTFESLKS
+466 QWSVLTFDGLKS
-478 EASATLKKLDDHS
+478 ELGATLKKLDDHS
-491 VLASGDNPA
+491 ILATGDNPA

-505 LVLKTKLGGLTGI
+505 LVVKTKLGRLTGI

-563 YVQPSFPPAN
+563 YEQPSFPPAN
-573 AVDGRNDTGWAV
+573 AVDGRSDSGWAI

-593 VALFEPRSPVTLPN
+593 VAIFEPRTPLTATD

-627 GRFRLSLTNSPIA
+627 GRFRLSLTNSPVA
-640 SLRPMPKEVRESLA
+640 SLRPMPAAVREALA

-666 FVTEF
+666 ALTEH
-671 FLNNEPT
+671 FLNSEPT
-678 LLAARRAADDAKKAR
+678 LLTARRAADDAKKSR
-693 EGLEKSLPRTMVMR
+693 EGFEKSLPRTMVMR

-732 GLPAVLPQ
+732 GLPSVLPQ
-740 PTEPATNRLALA
+740 PAEPATNRLALA

-793 PSHPELLDWLASEF
+793 PSHPELLDWLAAEF
-807 MESEEGRGVR
+807 AEGR
-817 GEGRDTDQELSTQ
+817 EPMAESRDPFLNAQ
-830 LANPRW
+830 LTNPRW

-847 SATYRQRSDQFS
+847 SATYRQSSVQASGGRQPPGGVGDTGNPGGL
-859 TPITQINVT
+859 TPL
-868 PSIHR
+868 PAR
-873 LAILANRDPDNRLLA
+873 LLSEDPDNRLLT
-888 RGPRYR
+888 RGSRYR
-894 LPSWMIRDQALSIS
+894 LPSWMIRDQALAIS
-908 GLLVEKQGGP
+908 GLLIEKQGGP

-934 GRIGYQQDSGEA
+934 GRIGYQQESGEA

-993 VTFVEAARVLA
+993 VTFVEAARALA

-1010 AATDDPSRL
+1010 PATDDASRL
-1019 TEAFRR
+1019 TDAFRR
-1025 CVSRPPNSAELAV
+1025 CTSRSLKPNELAV
-1038 LLRRLHSLRE
+1038 LTKRLQTLRAA
-1048 HFANDEAAANKLIA
+1048 FAQDEAAAKKLIA
-1062 VGDSKPNAQ
+1062 VGESKASDKLN
-1071 SKPVELAAFTS
+1071 PVDLAAFTS
-1082 IATLLLNLDET
+1082 VASLLLNLDET
-1093 ITKE
+1093 ISKE

>member
-1 MLLFVLLAFF
+1 
-11 AAITGVRLWSFVR
+11 
-24 LGRVKLPRLPT
+24 
-35 DAIMP
+35 MP
-40 QTSFRR
+40 
-46 GLLTLTTLF
+46 LTLPHRVVLAVATLNV
-55 ATSSSLPAAEPPNF
+55 AMSVVAAEPPNF

-76 LSDNCFSCHGPDA
+76 LSDNCLFCHGPDA
-89 TSREANLRLDQQGGA
+89 KTREADLRLDQQESA
-104 LRTEKPIILPGKSGE
+104 LRTEKPIIVPGNSGE
-119 SELMKRI
+119 SELIKRT
-126 LSTDADTVM
+126 LSTDADLVM
-135 PPPKLGRKLTAA
+135 PPPKSGRKLTAA
-147 QKELLKAWIDSGA
+147 QISLLRAWIDAGA
-160 KWGKHWAFDSIR
+160 KWGKHWAFEPIR
-172 RPAVPSLKSEISNL
+172 RPAVPALKSEI
-186 KSQIRNPIDA
+186 QNPIDA
-196 FVLARLEKEGLAPSP
+196 FVRARLEKEGISPSP

-227 GLPPTLEEVDA
+227 GLPPTLEELDV
-238 FVADQSPD
+238 FLADQSPG

-258 PRYGERM
+258 PRFGERM

-293 DWIIE
+293 DWVID
-298 ALNNNMPFDQFTIE
+298 ALNQNMPFDQFTIE
-312 QLAGDQLPNPTQ
+312 QLAGDLLPNPTQ
-324 QQLIATG
+324 QQLVATG

-364 WMGLTFNCCRCHD
+364 WMGLTLNCCRCHD
-377 HKFDPLAQKEYY
+377 HKFDPVSQKEYY

-397 IEESGANDAGGL
+397 IDESGANDAGGL

-422 KKIDDLRATEN
+422 KKLDELRAAE
-433 AANKSRDDLDRKL
+433 AATNKSRDELDRKL
-446 RDSQAE
+446 RDGQAE
-452 WEKSFVASGSAAEP
+452 WEKSVVASGSAAEP
-466 QWSALTFESLKS
+466 QWSALVFEGLKS
-478 EASATLKKLDDHS
+478 EAGATLKRLDDNS
-491 VLASGDNPA
+491 VVAGGENPA

-505 LVLKTKLGGLTGI
+505 LTLKTKLNGLTGI

-525 DSLVNKGPGRADN
+525 DSLVSQGPGRADN

-545 LKLFLNDKPVELS
+545 IKLFLNDKPIELS

-563 YVQPSFPPAN
+563 YEQPSFPPAN
-573 AVDGRNDTGWAV
+573 AVDGRNDTGWAI

-593 VALFEPRSPVTLPN
+593 VALFEPRGSITADGEVTVR
-607 GETTIRVRLEFQTIH
+607 IRLEFQSIH

-627 GRFRLSLTNSPIA
+627 GRFRVSLTNSPVA
-640 SLRPMPKEVRESLA
+640 SLRPMPKDVRDALA

-666 FVTEF
+666 AVTEF

-678 LLAARRAADDAKKAR
+678 LLAARRAADDAKKSR
-693 EGLEKSLPRTMVMR
+693 EGFEKSLPRTMVMR
-707 ERPQPRDTFILVR
+707 ERPQPRDTFMLIR
-720 GAYDKFADKVSH
+720 GAYDKYGDKVTH
-732 GLPAVLPQ
+732 GLPSALPQ
-740 PTEPATNRLALA
+740 PADSATNRLALA
-752 RWLMSPEHPLTA
+752 RWLTSLDHPLTA

-807 MESEEGRGVR
+807 MESRETRVESR
-817 GEGRDTDQELSTQ
+817 EPEKELVEQ

-836 NVKRLIRLIVT
+836 NVKRLVRLIVT
-847 SATYRQRSDQFS
+847 SATYRQSSSEFRVPSSQSGAS
-859 TPITQINVT
+859 TRNSELGTRNY
-868 PSIHR
+868 SS
-873 LAILANRDPDNRLLA
+873 DPDNRLLA

-894 LPSWMIRDQALSIS
+894 LPSWMIRDQALAIS

-934 GRIGYQQDSGEA
+934 GRIGYQQDTGEA

-966 DVATRQT
+966 DVAARQT

-993 VTFVEAARVLA
+993 ITFVEAARALA

-1010 AATDDPSRL
+1010 PATDDASRL

-1025 CVSRPPNSAELAV
+1025 STFRLPTQKELAV
-1038 LLRRLHSLRE
+1038 LSRRLQSLRE
-1048 HFANDEAAANKLIA
+1048 LFANDESAAKKLIA
-1062 VGDSKPNAQ
+1062 VGDSKPSDKLN
-1071 SKPVELAAFTS
+1071 PVDLAAFTS
-1082 IATLLLNLDET
+1082 VASLLLNLDET
-1093 ITKE
+1093 ISKE

>member
-1 MLLFVLLAFF
+1 
-11 AAITGVRLWSFVR
+11 
-24 LGRVKLPRLPT
+24 
-35 DAIMP
+35 MP
-40 QTSFRR
+40 QTFLRR
-46 GLLTLTTLF
+46 GLLAVTTVF
-55 ATSSSLPAAEPPNF
+55 AMATVPSAAEPPNF

-76 LSDNCFSCHGPDA
+76 LSDNCFACHGPDA
-89 TSREANLRLDQQGGA
+89 KSREADLRLDQQESA
-104 LRTEKPIILPGKSGE
+104 LRTDKPIIVPGKSGD

-126 LSTDADTVM
+126 LSADADTVM
-135 PPPKLGRKLTAA
+135 PPPKSGRKLTAA
-147 QKELLKAWIDSGA
+147 QIELLNAWIESGA

-172 RPAVPSLKSEISNL
+172 RPAVPNLKSEISNL

-196 FVLARLEKEGLAPSP
+196 FVRTRLEREGLSPSP
-211 EAPKHTLL
+211 EAPKHTLI

-227 GLPPTLEEVDA
+227 GLPPSLEELDA

-258 PRYGERM
+258 PRFGERM

-293 DWIIE
+293 DWVID

-422 KKIDDLRATEN
+422 KKLDDLRATEN
-433 AANKSRDDLDRKL
+433 AANKSRDELDRKL

-452 WEKSFVASGSAAEP
+452 WEKSLVASGSAAEP
-466 QWSALTFESLKS
+466 QWSVMAFENLKS
-478 EASATLKKLDDHS
+478 EAGAMLKKLDDHS

-505 LVLKTKLGGLTGI
+505 LVLKSKLSGLTGI

-563 YVQPSFPPAN
+563 YEQPTFPPAN
-573 AVDGRNDTGWAV
+573 AVDGRNDSGWAI

-593 VALFEPRSPVTLPN
+593 VALFEPRTPIAAN
-607 GETTIRVRLEFQTIH
+607 DGETTVRVRLEFQTVH

-627 GRFRLSLTNSPIA
+627 GRFRLSLTNSPVA
-640 SLRPMPKEVRESLA
+640 SLRPMPAAVREGLA

-666 FVTEF
+666 AVTEY

-678 LLAARRAADDAKKAR
+678 LLTARRVADDAKKAR
-693 EGLEKSLPRTMVMR
+693 EGLERSLPRTMVMR

-732 GLPAVLPQ
+732 GLPNVLPQ

-772 QTFFGTG
+772 QTLFGTG

-793 PSHPELLDWLASEF
+793 PSHPEFLDWLAAEF
-807 MESEEGRGVR
+807 MESRETRVESPEQDNVLA
-817 GEGRDTDQELSTQ
+817 EQ

-847 SATYRQRSDQFS
+847 SATYRQASRMG
-859 TPITQINVT
+859 TLAR
-868 PSIHR
+868 PSGEEQETGKSAHPTNP
-873 LAILANRDPDNRLLA
+873 AERDPENRLLA

-894 LPSWMIRDQALSIS
+894 LPSWMIRDQALAIS

-934 GRIGYQQDSGEA
+934 GRIGYQQESGEA

-993 VTFVEAARVLA
+993 VTFVEAARTLA

-1010 AATDDPSRL
+1010 PATDDAARL
-1019 TEAFRR
+1019 TDAFRR
-1025 CVSRPPNSAELAV
+1025 CTSRSPKPHELV
-1038 LLRRLHSLRE
+1038 VISKRLQTLRE
-1048 HFANDEAAANKLIA
+1048 AFAKDEAAAKKLIA
-1062 VGDSKPNAQ
+1062 VGESKAND
-1071 SKPVELAAFTS
+1071 KLNPVDLAAFTS
-1082 IATLLLNLDET
+1082 IASLLLNLDET
-1093 ITKE
+1093 ISKE

>member
-1 MLLFVLLAFF
+1 MFHKIMKTDGISRRRRKRSAAVLAFM
-11 AAITGVRLWSFVR
+11 ILCHMILST
-24 LGRVKLPRLPT
+24 
-35 DAIMP
+35 
-40 QTSFRR
+40 
-46 GLLTLTTLF
+46 
-55 ATSSSLPAAEPPNF
+55 LPAAEPPNF

-76 LSDNCFSCHGPDA
+76 LSDTCFACHGPDA
-89 TSREANLRLDQQGGA
+89 KSREADLRLDQQESA
-104 LRTEKPIILPGKSGE
+104 LRTEKPIILPGKSGD

-126 LSTDADTVM
+126 LSTDPDAVM
-135 PPPKLGRKLTAA
+135 PPPKSGRKLTSK
-147 QKELLKAWIDSGA
+147 QRELLAAWIDSGA
-160 KWGKHWAFDSIR
+160 KWGKHWAFEPIR
-172 RPAVPSLKSEISNL
+172 RPAVPQFVVPPLGGSKAPPKGGTTN
-186 KSQIRNPIDA
+186 NPIDA
-196 FVLARLEKEGLAPSP
+196 FVRTRLEKEGLAPSP
-211 EAPKHTLL
+211 EAAKQTLL

-227 GLPPTLEEVDA
+227 GLPPTLEELEA
-238 FVADQSPD
+238 FHADQSPD
-246 AYEKVVDRLLKS
+246 AYERVVDRLLKS
-258 PRYGERM
+258 PRFGERM

-293 DWIIE
+293 DWVID
-298 ALNNNMPFDQFTIE
+298 ALNNNLPFDQFTIE

-324 QQLIATG
+324 PQLIATG

-359 TTGTV
+359 TTGTI

-422 KKIDDLRATEN
+422 KKLDELRASET
-433 AANKSRDDLDRKL
+433 AANTSRDELDRKL
-446 RDSQAE
+446 RESQAE
-452 WEKSFVASGSAAEP
+452 WEKSLVASGSVAE
-466 QWSALTFESLKS
+466 QIWTVLDIESLKS
-478 EASATLKKLDDHS
+478 EGGATLKKLEDNS
-491 VLASGDNPA
+491 LLASGDNPA
-500 KDSFE
+500 KDAFE
-505 LVLKTKLGGLTGI
+505 LSLKTKLSGLTGI

-563 YVQPSFPPAN
+563 YEQPTFPPAN
-573 AVDGRNDTGWAV
+573 AVDGRNDTGWAI

-593 VALFEPRSPVTLPN
+593 VALFEPRALIAAN
-607 GETTIRVRLEFQTIH
+607 DAETTIRIRLEFQSIH

-627 GRFRLSLTNSPIA
+627 GRFRLSLTTSPVA
-640 SLRPMPKEVRESLA
+640 SLRPMPAAVREALK

-666 FVTEF
+666 AVSEF
-671 FLNNEPT
+671 YLNNEPT
-678 LLAARRAADDAKKAR
+678 LLTARRTADDAKKAR
-693 EGLEKSLPRTMVMR
+693 EGFERGLPRTMVMR
-707 ERPQPRDTFILVR
+707 ERAQPRDTFILVR
-720 GAYDKFADKVSH
+720 GAYDKYADKVTH

-740 PTEPATNRLALA
+740 PVEPATNRLALA
-752 RWLMSPEHPLTA
+752 RWLMSPDHPLTA

-772 QTFFGTG
+772 QTFFGIG

-793 PSHPELLDWLASEF
+793 PAHPELLDWLATEF
-807 MESEEGRGVR
+807 AESREPLAESPDPNLAV
-817 GEGRDTDQELSTQ
+817 Q

-847 SATYRQRSDQFS
+847 SATYRQASRMSTLARPSDE
-859 TPITQINVT
+859 
-868 PSIHR
+868 
-873 LAILANRDPDNRLLA
+873 AAANANDDTRTGKSAHPTNASERDPDNRLLA

-894 LPSWMIRDQALSIS
+894 LPSWMIRDQALAIS

-934 GRIGYQQDSGEA
+934 GRIGYQQDTGEA

-958 IVGPTIFF
+958 IVGPTLFF

-993 VTFVEAARVLA
+993 VTFVEAARSLA

-1010 AATDDPSRL
+1010 PAADDESRL
-1019 TEAFRR
+1019 SEAFRR
-1025 CVSRPPNSAELAV
+1025 CTSRAPTPNELAI
-1038 LLRRLHSLRE
+1038 LSRRLQSLRAL
-1048 HFANDEAAANKLIA
+1048 FTADDAAAKKLIA
-1062 VGDSKPNAQ
+1062 VGESKANDKL
-1071 SKPVELAAFTS
+1071 KPADLAAFTS
-1082 IATLLLNLDET
+1082 LASLLLNLDET
-1093 ITKE
+1093 ISKE

>member
-1 MLLFVLLAFF
+1 MILCHMILS
-11 AAITGVRLWSFVR
+11 T
-24 LGRVKLPRLPT
+24 
-35 DAIMP
+35 
-40 QTSFRR
+40 
-46 GLLTLTTLF
+46 
-55 ATSSSLPAAEPPNF
+55 LPAAEPPNF

-76 LSDNCFSCHGPDA
+76 LSDTCFACHGPDA
-89 TSREANLRLDQQGGA
+89 KSREADLRLDQQESA
-104 LRTEKPIILPGKSGE
+104 LRTEKPIILPGKSGD

-126 LSTDADTVM
+126 LSTDPEAVM
-135 PPPKLGRKLTAA
+135 PPPKSGRKLTAP

-160 KWGKHWAFDSIR
+160 KWGKHWAFEPIQ
-172 RPAVPSLKSEISNL
+172 RPAVPDLKSQISNL
-186 KSQIRNPIDA
+186 KSLIRNPIDV
-196 FVLARLEKEGLAPSP
+196 FVRAKLEKESLSPSP
-211 EAPKHTLL
+211 EAAKHTLI

-227 GLPPTLEEVDA
+227 GLPPSLEELDA
-238 FVADQSPD
+238 FVADQSSD
-246 AYEKVVDRLLKS
+246 AYEQVVDRLLNS
-258 PRYGERM
+258 PRFGERM

-293 DWIIE
+293 DWVID
-298 ALNNNMPFDQFTIE
+298 ALNNNLPFDQFTIE
-312 QLAGDQLPNPTQ
+312 QLAGDQLPTPTQ

-397 IEESGANDAGGL
+397 IEESGANDSGGL
-409 ANPIITFAGPEQQ
+409 ANPVITFAGPEQQ
-422 KKIDDLRATEN
+422 KKLDDLRAAET
-433 AANKSRDDLDRKL
+433 AANQSRDELDRKL
-446 RDSQAE
+446 RESQAE
-452 WEKSFVASGSAAEP
+452 WEKSLVASGSAAEP
-466 QWSALTFESLKS
+466 QWSVLTFETLKS
-478 EASATLKKLDDHS
+478 EAGATLKKLDDNS
-491 VLASGDNPA
+491 VLASGENPA

-505 LVLKTKLGGLTGI
+505 LALTTKLSGLTGI

-525 DSLVNKGPGRADN
+525 ESLVNKGLGRADN

-558 AIRAD
+558 ALRAD
-563 YVQPSFPPAN
+563 FEQPTFPPAN
-573 AVDGRNDTGWAV
+573 AVDGRNDTGWAI
-585 ANEFGKPH
+585 ASEFGKPH
-593 VALFEPRSPVTLPN
+593 VAVFEPRTSIAAIN
-607 GETTIRVRLEFQTIH
+607 GETTVRVRLEFQSVH

-627 GRFRLSLTNSPIA
+627 GRFRLSLTNSPVA
-640 SLRPMPKEVRESLA
+640 SLRPMPAAVREVLN
-654 IAADKRNDAQKK
+654 IAADKRNDTQKK
-666 FVTEF
+666 TVAEF
-671 FLNNEPT
+671 YLNNEPT
-678 LLAARRAADDAKKAR
+678 LLTARRVADDAKKAR
-693 EGLEKSLPRTMVMR
+693 EGFERSLPRTMVMR
-707 ERPQPRDTFILVR
+707 ERAQPRDTFILVR

-732 GLPAVLPQ
+732 GLPAALPQ
-740 PTEPATNRLALA
+740 PAEPATNRLALA

-785 DFGVQGEK
+785 DFGIQGEK
-793 PSHPELLDWLASEF
+793 PSHPELLDWLAAEF
-807 MESEEGRGVR
+807 AESREPLTES
-817 GEGRDTDQELSTQ
+817 RDPNLTAQ

-847 SATYRQRSDQFS
+847 SATYRQASRMGTLARPSDE
-859 TPITQINVT
+859 TAAV
-868 PSIHR
+868 
-873 LAILANRDPDNRLLA
+873 ANDDQGTGKSAHPTNASERDPDNRLLA

-894 LPSWMIRDQALSIS
+894 LPSWMIRDQALAIS

-934 GRIGYQQDSGEA
+934 GRIGYQQDTGES

-958 IVGPTIFF
+958 IVGPTLFF

-993 VTFVEAARVLA
+993 VTFVEAARTLA

-1010 AATDDPSRL
+1010 PATDDASRL
-1019 TEAFRR
+1019 SEAFRR
-1025 CVSRPPNSAELAV
+1025 STSRAPKPTELAI
-1038 LLRRLHSLRE
+1038 LTIRLQGLRAA
-1048 HFANDEAAANKLIA
+1048 FAKDEAAARKLIA
-1062 VGDSKPNAQ
+1062 VGESKASDKIPPA
-1071 SKPVELAAFTS
+1071 ELAAFTS
-1082 IATLLLNLDET
+1082 LATLLLNLDET
-1093 ITKE
+1093 ISKE

>member
-1 MLLFVLLAFF
+1 ME
-11 AAITGVRLWSFVR
+11 R
-24 LGRVKLPRLPT
+24 
-35 DAIMP
+35 
-40 QTSFRR
+40 
-46 GLLTLTTLF
+46 
-55 ATSSSLPAAEPPNF
+55 
-69 SRDILPI
+69 
-76 LSDNCFSCHGPDA
+76 
-89 TSREANLRLDQQGGA
+89 
-104 LRTEKPIILPGKSGE
+104 
-119 SELMKRI
+119 
-126 LSTDADTVM
+126 
-135 PPPKLGRKLTAA
+135 
-147 QKELLKAWIDSGA
+147 
-160 KWGKHWAFDSIR
+160 
-172 RPAVPSLKSEISNL
+172 
-186 KSQIRNPIDA
+186 
-196 FVLARLEKEGLAPSP
+196 EGLSPSP
-211 EAPKHTLL
+211 EAPKHSLI

-227 GLPPTLEEVDA
+227 GLPPSLEELDG
-238 FVADQSPD
+238 FLADQSPD
-246 AYEKVVDRLLKS
+246 AYETVVDRLLKS
-258 PRYGERM
+258 PRFGERM

-293 DWIIE
+293 DWVID
-298 ALNNNMPFDQFTIE
+298 ALNNNLPFDQFTIE

-397 IEESGANDAGGL
+397 IDESGANDAGGL
-409 ANPIITFAGPEQQ
+409 ANPIITFADPEQQ
-422 KKIDDLRATEN
+422 KKIDELRAVETT
-433 AANKSRDDLDRKL
+433 ANKSREELNRKL
-446 RDSQAE
+446 CDSQVE
-452 WEKSFVASGSAAEP
+452 WEKSLVASGSAAEP
-466 QWSALTFESLKS
+466 QWSVLALESLKS
-478 EASATLKKLDDHS
+478 EAGATLKKLDDHS

-505 LVLKTKLGGLTGI
+505 LVLKTKLSGLTGI

-545 LKLFLNDKPVELS
+545 LKLFLNDKPVELT
-558 AIRAD
+558 AIQAD
-563 YVQPSFPPAN
+563 YEQPSFPPAN
-573 AVDGRNDTGWAV
+573 AVDGRNDTGWAI

-593 VALFEPRSPVTLPN
+593 VALFEPRAPLAISD
-607 GETTIRVRLEFQTIH
+607 GETTVRVRLEFQTIH

-627 GRFRLSLTNSPIA
+627 GRFRLSLTNSPVA
-640 SLRPMPKEVRESLA
+640 SLRPIPTTVREALA

-666 FVTEF
+666 AVTEH

-678 LLAARRAADDAKKAR
+678 LLTARRAADDAKKAR

-720 GAYDKFADKVSH
+720 GAYDKYAEKVSH

-740 PTEPATNRLALA
+740 PAEPAMNRLALA

-764 RVTVNRYW
+764 RVAVNRYW

-793 PSHPELLDWLASEF
+793 PSRPELLDWLAAEF
-807 MESEEGRGVR
+807 MESAEERGPR
-817 GEGRDTDQELSTQ
+817 GEGRDSDQKLAAQ
-830 LANPRW
+830 LANSRW

-847 SATYRQRSDQFS
+847 SATYRQASRMGTLARRSVEEQGTGKS
-859 TPITQINVT
+859 AHP
-868 PSIHR
+868 PS
-873 LAILANRDPDNRLLA
+873 ASDVDPDNRLLA

-894 LPSWMIRDQALSIS
+894 LPSWMIRDQALALS

-934 GRIGYQQDSGEA
+934 GRIDYQPDSGEA

-993 VTFVEAARVLA
+993 VTFVEAARSLA

-1010 AATDDPSRL
+1010 PATDDASRL
-1019 TEAFRR
+1019 TDAFRR
-1025 CVSRPPNSAELAV
+1025 CTSRSPKPNELTV
-1038 LLRRLHSLRE
+1038 LLKRLQTLRE
-1048 HFANDEAAANKLIA
+1048 AFSKDEASAKKLIA
-1062 VGDSKPNAQ
+1062 VGESKASDKLNPAD
-1071 SKPVELAAFTS
+1071 LAAFTS
-1082 IATLLLNLDET
+1082 VVSLLLNLDET
-1093 ITKE
+1093 ISKE

>member
-1 MLLFVLLAFF
+1 MPHAQLCRSLFVVALLNPA
-11 AAITGVRLWSFVR
+11 
-24 LGRVKLPRLPT
+24 
-35 DAIMP
+35 
-40 QTSFRR
+40 
-46 GLLTLTTLF
+46 LL
-55 ATSSSLPAAEPPNF
+55 AAEPPDF

-89 TSREANLRLDQQGGA
+89 KSREADLRLDQQESA
-104 LRTEKPIILPGKSGE
+104 LRTEKPIIVPGKTGD

-126 LSTDADTVM
+126 LSTDPEAVM
-135 PPPKLGRKLTAA
+135 PPPKSGRKLTPS
-147 QKELLKAWIDSGA
+147 QKDLLKAWIDSGA
-160 KWGKHWAFDSIR
+160 KWGKHWAFEPIR
-172 RPAVPSLKSEISNL
+172 RPIVPSLKSQSAPV
-186 KSQIRNPIDA
+186 KNPIDS
-196 FVLARLEKEGLAPSP
+196 FIRARLEREGLTPSP

-227 GLPPTLEEVDA
+227 GLPPSLEELDA
-238 FVADQSPD
+238 FLADQSPD

-258 PRYGERM
+258 PRFGERM

-293 DWIIE
+293 DWVID
-298 ALNNNMPFDQFTIE
+298 ALNNNLPFDQFTIE

-422 KKIDDLRATEN
+422 KKLDELRAAETV
-433 AANKSRDDLDRKL
+433 ANKSRDELDRKL
-446 RDSQAE
+446 RDSQTE
-452 WEKSFVASGSAAEP
+452 WEKSVVASGSAAEP
-466 QWSALTFESLKS
+466 QWSALRFESLTS
-478 EASATLKKLDDHS
+478 EAGATLKTLDDRS

-500 KDSFE
+500 KDNFE
-505 LVLKTKLGGLTGI
+505 LVLKTKLSGLTAI

-545 LKLFLNDKPVELS
+545 IKLFLNDKPVELS

-563 YVQPSFPPAN
+563 YEQPNFPPAN
-573 AVDGRNDTGWAV
+573 AVDGRNDTGWAI
-585 ANEFGKPH
+585 ASEFGKPH
-593 VALFEPRSPVTLPN
+593 VALFEPRMPITPS
-607 GETTIRVRLEFQTIH
+607 GETAVRVRLEFQTIH
-622 VAHVL
+622 IAHVL

-640 SLRPMPKEVRESLA
+640 SLRPMPAAVREALN
-654 IAADKRNDAQKK
+654 IAPDKRNDTQKK
-666 FVTEF
+666 AVTEF
-671 FLNNEPT
+671 YLNNEPT
-678 LLAARRAADDAKKAR
+678 LLTARRTADDAKKAR
-693 EGLEKSLPRTMVMR
+693 EAFEKSLPRTMVMR
-707 ERPQPRDTFILVR
+707 ERAQPRDTFILVR
-720 GAYDKFADKVSH
+720 GAYDKYADKVSH

-740 PTEPATNRLALA
+740 PAEPATNRLALA
-752 RWLMSPEHPLTA
+752 RWLMSTDHPLTA

-807 MESEEGRGVR
+807 AESREPSAES
-817 GEGRDTDQELSTQ
+817 RDPFLNDQ

-836 NVKRLIRLIVT
+836 NVKRLIRLIVN
-847 SATYRQRSDQFS
+847 SATYRQASSRNRIRENSDRSADDLIS
-859 TPITQINVT
+859 HEINFE
-868 PSIHR
+868 
-873 LAILANRDPDNRLLA
+873 RDPDNRLLA

-894 LPSWMIRDQALSIS
+894 LPSWMIRDQALAAS

-934 GRIGYQQDSGEA
+934 GRIGYQQDTGEA
-946 LYRRSLYQFWRR
+946 LYRRSLYLFWRR

-980 TNTPLH
+980 TNTPMH

-993 VTFVEAARVLA
+993 VTFVEAARALA

-1010 AATDDPSRL
+1010 PATDDESRL
-1019 TEAFRR
+1019 NEAFRR
-1025 CVSRPPNSAELAV
+1025 CTSRPPQPNELAV
-1038 LLRRLHSLRE
+1038 LSRRLQSLRE
-1048 HFANDEAAANKLIA
+1048 FFANDAAAAKRLIA
-1062 VGDSKPNAQ
+1062 VGDSKPSDKLQPAD
-1071 SKPVELAAFTS
+1071 LAAFTS
-1082 IATLLLNLDET
+1082 VASLLLNLDET
-1093 ITKE
+1093 ISKE

>member
-1 MLLFVLLAFF
+1 M
-11 AAITGVRLWSFVR
+11 ILWN
-24 LGRVKLPRLPT
+24 LIL
-35 DAIMP
+35 
-40 QTSFRR
+40 
-46 GLLTLTTLF
+46 
-55 ATSSSLPAAEPPNF
+55 SSPAAEPPNF

-76 LSDNCFSCHGPDA
+76 LSDNCFACHGPDA
-89 TSREANLRLDQQGGA
+89 KSREADLRLDQQESA
-104 LRTEKPIILPGKSGE
+104 LRTEKPIIRPGQSGD

-126 LSTDADTVM
+126 LTADSEAVM
-135 PPPKLGRKLTAA
+135 PPPKSGRKLTAP
-147 QKELLKAWIDSGA
+147 QKEMLKSWIDSGA
-160 KWGKHWAFDSIR
+160 KWGKHWAFEPIR
-172 RPAVPSLKSEISNL
+172 RPAIPSIENQKSKI
-186 KSQIRNPIDA
+186 KNPIDA
-196 FVLARLEKEGLAPSP
+196 FVLARLEKVGLAPSP
-211 EAPKHTLL
+211 EAAKHTLL

-227 GLPPTLEEVDA
+227 GLPPTLEELDA

-246 AYEKVVDRLLKS
+246 AYEAVVDRLLKS
-258 PRYGERM
+258 PRFGERM

-293 DWIIE
+293 DWVIN
-298 ALNNNMPFDQFTIE
+298 ALNQNMPFDQFTIE

-324 QQLIATG
+324 PQLIATG

-422 KKIDDLRATEN
+422 KKLDDLRAAEN
-433 AANKSRDDLDRKL
+433 GANTSRDQLDRKL

-452 WEKSFVASGSAAEP
+452 WEKSLVVSGSAAEP
-466 QWSALTFESLKS
+466 QWTALPFDGLKS
-478 EASATLKKLDDHS
+478 EAGAMLKKLEDNS
-491 VLASGDNPA
+491 ILASGENPA

-505 LVLKTKLGGLTGI
+505 MVLKTKLSGLTAI

-525 DSLVNKGPGRADN
+525 ESLISKGPGRADN

-563 YVQPSFPPAN
+563 YEQPTFPPAN
-573 AVDGRNDTGWAV
+573 AVDGRNDTGWAI
-585 ANEFGKPH
+585 ASEFGKPH
-593 VALFEPRSPVTLPN
+593 VALFEPRASLAAID
-607 GETTIRVRLEFQTIH
+607 GETTVRIRLEFQTIH

-627 GRFRLSLTNSPIA
+627 GRFRLSLTNSPVA
-640 SLRPMPKEVRESLA
+640 SLRPMPAAVREALK
-654 IAADKRNDAQKK
+654 IAADKRNDAQQKA
-666 FVTEF
+666 VTEF
-671 FLNNEPT
+671 FLNNEPS
-678 LLAARRAADDAKKAR
+678 LLAARRTADDAKKSR
-693 EGLEKSLPRTMVMR
+693 EGFERSLPRTMVMR
-707 ERPQPRDTFILVR
+707 ERPQPRETFILVR

-740 PTEPATNRLALA
+740 PAEPATNRLALA

-764 RVTVNRYW
+764 RVSVNRYW

-793 PSHPELLDWLASEF
+793 PSHPELLDWLAAEFADSREPIADSRDPFLSE
-807 MESEEGRGVR
+807 
-817 GEGRDTDQELSTQ
+817 Q

-847 SATYRQRSDQFS
+847 SATYRQAS
-859 TPITQINVT
+859 TQATA
-868 PSIHR
+868 HR
-873 LAILANRDPDNRLLA
+873 NPQASGVPEDPDNRLLA

-894 LPSWMIRDQALSIS
+894 LPSWMIRDQALAVS

-934 GRIGYQQDSGEA
+934 GRIGYQPDTGEA

-993 VTFVEAARVLA
+993 VTFVEAARALA

-1010 AATDDPSRL
+1010 PATDDAARL
-1019 TEAFRR
+1019 NELFRR
-1025 CVSRPPNSAELAV
+1025 CTSRHLKPNELAV
-1038 LLRRLHSLRE
+1038 LTRRVESLRE
-1048 HFANDEAAANKLIA
+1048 LYAHDEPAAKKLIA
-1062 VGDSKPNAQ
+1062 VGASKASDKLPPAD
-1071 SKPVELAAFTS
+1071 LAAFTS
-1082 IATLLLNLDET
+1082 LASLLLNLDET
-1093 ITKE
+1093 ISKE